1 MSVTMEIN
9 DPYLFERV
17 ALVEDEGATADR
29 VMGVLP
35 CCSCGACCRC
45 YA

>member
-1 MSVTMEIN
+1 MSIAVELM

-17 ALVEDEGATADR
+17 ELAEDEGATENR
-29 VMGVLP
+29 IMGVLP
-35 CCSCGACCRC
+35 CCRCGGCCMC